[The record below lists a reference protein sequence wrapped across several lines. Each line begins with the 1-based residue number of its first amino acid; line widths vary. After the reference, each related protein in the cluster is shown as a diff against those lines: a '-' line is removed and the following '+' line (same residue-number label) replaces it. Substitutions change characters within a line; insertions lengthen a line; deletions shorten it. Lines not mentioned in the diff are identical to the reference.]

1 MGPKPQRNGFAAEE
15 TTLPRSGRTRASRSR
30 AALKNGLFLFAAA
43 VSLASCA
50 SMKTSQSQYDESVP
64 LAREGA
70 YRPAAEIIRNSK
82 GEAYKEKDRVLYYLD
97 LGMLLHWS
105 GDYEES
111 NEMLSKAELAIEEL
125 YTKSISKGAAS
136 WGLNDNALDYS
147 GEDYEDI
154 YLNVFKALN
163 YIAMGDDESAHVEIR
178 RVQIKLDILEDK
190 YKDLID
196 EYNASDEAEGELV
209 YRENRFHNDVL
220 ARYLSLLL
228 YRAEG
233 SYDDARID
241 SEAMHEAWVSQSQ
254 IYNFEKPE
262 LPAPVPPDDGSVLVN
277 IVSFS
282 GLSPVKLADTIYVTT
297 TPGVVWLAITGQSDD
312 YVTEVVGFNF
322 LVVPGVDGGFHFK
335 IQFPR
340 LESRRSEADRIVV
353 KFDGSEVAE
362 VVLLEKMELV
372 ARETFL
378 LKRPLTIG
386 KTIIRATL
394 KNIAKEA
401 GKDAMQEGLN
411 DQGAGGFLL
420 GLLAGVAADVA
431 VDATENADLRI
442 SQFFPS
448 YAKTAEVAVPPGT
461 YRVEVEYWDG
471 KSLMETVDHGERT
484 FSADGLNLIESYML
498 R

>member
-1 MGPKPQRNGFAAEE
+1 MNVFTAIGAAVFPGINVFAVIA
-15 TTLPRSGRTRASRSR
+15 
-30 AALKNGLFLFAAA
+30 AALI
-43 VSLASCA
+43 LASCA
-50 SMKTSQSQYDESVP
+50 SMKTSQNQYEESVP
-64 LAREGA
+64 MAREGA
-70 YRPAAEIIRNSK
+70 YMAAAEIIRGAK

-97 LGMLLHWS
+97 TGMLLHWA
-105 GDYEES
+105 GEYQLS
-111 NEMLSKAELAIEEL
+111 NEMLSKADAAIEEL
-125 YTKSISKGAAS
+125 YTKSISKGVAS

-163 YIAMGDDESAHVEIR
+163 YIAMGDEESAHVEIR

-196 EYNASDEAEGELV
+196 DYNSSSEAEGELV
-209 YRENRFHNDVL
+209 YRENQFHNDVL

-241 SEAMHEAWVSQSQ
+241 SEAMNEAWSTQAH
-254 IYNFEKPE
+254 IYNFEKPD
-262 LPAPVPPDDGSVLVN
+262 LPALKPPENGSALVN

-282 GLSPVKLADTIYVTT
+282 GFSPVKLADTIYINT
-297 TPGVVWLAITGQSDD
+297 TPGMVWLTMTGQSDD
-312 YVTEVVGFNF
+312 YVTDNVGFNF
-322 LVVPGVDGGFHFK
+322 LVIPGVNGGFHYK

-353 KFDGSEVAE
+353 KFDGRDVAE
-362 VVLLEKMELV
+362 LDLLEKMEVV

-378 LKRPLTIG
+378 LKRPLTVG

-401 GKDAMQEGLN
+401 GKDAVQKELN
-411 DQGAGGFLL
+411 DQGLAGLFA
-420 GLLAGVAADVA
+420 GLLVGVAADVA

-448 YAKTAEVAVPPGT
+448 YAKTAEISVLPGT
-461 YRVEVEYWDG
+461 YHVEVEYWNG
-471 KSLMETVDHGERT
+471 QSLMERIDHGERT